1 MTFEIVDKIL
11 NLYLSL
17 EHLVDLH
24 FYKFS
29 FSFVL
34 VSVFWVSLVGIVTPV
49 LLISTLIFGYFGIC
63 ISLFTLVIGSLI
75 NFLLAKRAKSLISK
89 FKYKKP
95 LISDNPLIIY
105 IIFRFL
111 PVVPYL
117 IKNFSVVLFRLNIKK
132 FFFAVVISDLPQIII
147 FTFFFQRLIDSSSNI
162 FIYRNYNQVV
172 EQMYLPILLIIGF
185 FIFLYFL
192 NKKIGLKF
200 LKNDK

>member
-17 EHLVDLH
+17 EYLVDLH

-34 VSVFWVSLVGIVTPV
+34 VSIFWVSLVGIVTPV

-63 ISLFTLVIGSLI
+63 ISLFTLVISSLI
-75 NFLLAKRAKSLISK
+75 NFFLAKRAKNLISK

-95 LISDNPLIIY
+95 LISNNPFLIY

-111 PVVPYL
+111 PGVPYL
-117 IKNFSVVLFRLNIKK
+117 IKNFSVVLFKLNLKK
-132 FFFAVVISDLPQIII
+132 FFLAVILSDTPQVLI
-147 FTFFFQRLIDSSSNI
+147 FTFFFTRLIDSSNNF
-162 FIYRNYNQVV
+162 FINQNYIQVV
-172 EQMYLPILLIIGF
+172 EQMYLPILFIIGF
-185 FIFLYFL
+185 LIFLYLL
-192 NKKIGLKF
+192 NKKIG
-200 LKNDK
+200 DKLLEK